1 MPFLNIDNN
10 WSNLAQYYNQEK
22 LPPSGKIFLNRPSN
36 PPKSL
41 QFQPFDD
48 GFIRGG
54 ITNAVLA
61 SAKDV
66 IRIGKFITGTDI
78 NINTS
83 ILSKLDWKFFPFL
96 NNKNAKVS
104 DVFKGTKFDVK
115 GSLFLAKQFGLQQT
129 NPRLEFKNQGTNP
142 IPPLL
147 GGATRQFTGL
157 GMIESI
163 GGNAFGLHFDRAG
176 LLGKI
181 RDDQKYG
188 GDIDSPTSGV
198 AYNNNFGE
206 GKNKAIT
213 SKANNRL
220 LRYAGKR
227 AEEQTS
233 NLVLLDRYS
242 GGAKS
247 IYGIGITSI
256 HTYTNRTS
264 IRKSDLTTNPQLN
277 LKLNGFTNTP
287 YSKITEEF
295 TYTPLVQGRPNN
307 LLTGRYN
314 IDTFGGYTKEEN
326 DLIYKSFGGF
336 NGGIESFNANE
347 TSLSIP
353 TFDQTKPL
361 STIDNP
367 DNLPSVTVNSTIR
380 FKKPFSWKEPKLKR
394 GEIITTDDLQ
404 NAQTANTD
412 YSLEDNLS
420 KSLRWWNKGIS
431 GKNIEARIGVSGP
444 NRVDSINI
452 IDVTDS
458 KTFFAAAAGA
468 KTPNVA
474 IGDKSILGKYGRD
487 IIKFRIEF
495 LNNDNPV
502 AGGDVNTDVLA
513 FRAYLDD
520 FNDGMNAKWNSY
532 RYMGRGEDFYVY
544 EGFTRD
550 IGLSFTMFAHTQD
563 EMKPLYKKLNYLMS
577 TFAPDYSKSLKMRG
591 NIAYLTVGDY
601 LYRQPGVFTDI
612 KLSGMLES
620 HWEIAMDEPENGES
634 INHYEIPKMIK
645 VGLSFKPIHTFLP
658 RKTNSINTINAP
670 FITPDKL
677 AYKNYTGGKNK
688 YLD

>member
-10 WSNLAQYYNQEK
+10 WSNLAQFYNQ
-22 LPPSGKIFLNRPSN
+22 PFVNRPSV
-36 PPKSL
+36 PAKAE

-54 ITNAVLA
+54 FTNAALA
-61 SAKDV
+61 SVKDLV
-66 IRIGKFITGTDI
+66 RIGKFITGLSNISRVTDI
-78 NINTS
+78 KDTTLQS
-83 ILSKLDWKFFPFL
+83 ASKG
-96 NNKNAKVS
+96 V
-104 DVFKGTKFDVK
+104 
-115 GSLFLAKQFGLQQT
+115 LFLTKQFGLQQS
-129 NPRLEFKNQGTNP
+129 NPRLEYKNQGTNP
-142 IPPLL
+142 IPPLF

-157 GMIESI
+157 GILESI

-188 GDIDSPTSGV
+188 GDIDSPTGGI
-198 AYNNNFGE
+198 AYNNNFGD
-206 GKNKAIT
+206 GKNQTISST
-213 SKANNRL
+213 ANNRL

-227 AEEQTS
+227 AEEQSQNKT
-233 NLVLLDRYS
+233 LLDYYS
-242 GGAKS
+242 GGARS
-247 IYGIGITSI
+247 VYGIGITNIFS
-256 HTYTNRTS
+256 YTDRTS
-264 IRKSDLTTNPQLN
+264 IRKNDLVTNRGLN

-287 YSKITEEF
+287 YTRVEETF
-295 TYTPLVQGRPNN
+295 TYTPLFQGRPNN
-307 LLTGRYN
+307 LLLGSRNFESYGGRER
-314 IDTFGGYTKEEN
+314 EER
-326 DLIYKSFGGF
+326 DFIYKSFG
-336 NGGIESFNANE
+336 NDGGIENFNSNE
-347 TSLSIP
+347 TTLSYE
-353 TFDQTKPL
+353 FEFRK
-361 STIDNP
+361 TILGTADNP
-367 DNLPSVTVNSTIR
+367 DVLNNVNVSAQYSV
-380 FKKPFSWKEPKLKR
+380 KKPFSWKETNVKR
-394 GEIITTDDLQ
+394 GQIITTEDLQ
-404 NAQTANTD
+404 NAQTADTD
-412 YSLEDNLS
+412 YSLENNLS
-420 KSLRWWNKGIS
+420 KSLRWWNQGIS
-431 GKNIEARIGVSGP
+431 SKNIEARIGVSGP
-444 NRVDSINI
+444 NRVDSINVI
-452 IDVTDS
+452 NVTDN
-458 KTFFAAAAGA
+458 KTFYASAAGA

-502 AGGDVNTDVLA
+502 EADDINTDVLA

-520 FNDGMNAKWNSY
+520 FNDGMNAKWNAY

-550 IGLSFTMFAHTQD
+550 IGLSFTMFAHTSD

-577 TFAPDYSKSLKMRG
+577 TFAPDYSKALKMRG

-634 INHYEIPKMIK
+634 VKQYEIPKMIK

-658 RKTNSINTINAP
+658 RKTDKTNTINAP
-670 FITPDKL
+670 FITPDKI
-677 AYKNYTGGKNK
+677 AYKNYTGGTNK